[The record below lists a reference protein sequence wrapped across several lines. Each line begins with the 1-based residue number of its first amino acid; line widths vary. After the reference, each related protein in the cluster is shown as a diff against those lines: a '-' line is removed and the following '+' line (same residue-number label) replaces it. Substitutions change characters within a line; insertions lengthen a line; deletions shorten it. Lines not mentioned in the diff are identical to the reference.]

1 MLYQYRHCSHKE
13 ILTFALRRPIVTIPV
28 LEEMVRIWDER
39 RDFKRRAAR
48 NRPTH
53 VDGVPVTP
61 RTTRPPL
68 EVTDLP
74 RRLFR
79 HPPKPGQPS
88 IDPMIPY
95 LLNEYD
101 PPINGHKGYALLKSV
116 VNRNYDM
123 VEFLLAR
130 GADPRYRGNKA
141 VEAAIQIK
149 DLRMVKLLVE
159 PPALAETP
167 KEGKSKKRRRLSD
180 RIDIGQPLVALA
192 MKQGT
197 EEIVKYFV
205 DEKGES
211 LEPEGSEGSSA
222 AQRGASSSQV
232 TLVHSDQCYSPLLAL
247 CRASFLC
254 ASES

>member
-1 MLYQYRHCSHKE
+1 MQHIHTLADNPFLPAASRYMHAALTGASPTYVARHMLYQYRHCGHKE
-13 ILTFALRRPIVTIPV
+13 ILTFALRRPIVSIAV

-39 RDFKRRAAR
+39 REFKRRAGAAR
-48 NRPTH
+48 GRPTH

-79 HPPKPGQPS
+79 HVPRPGQPP

-101 PPINGHKGYALLKSV
+101 PPVNGHKGYALLKSV

-130 GADPRYRGNKA
+130 GADPRFRGNKA

-159 PPALAETP
+159 PSSLAETP
-167 KEGKSKKRRRLSD
+167 QGSGTGGAKNSKKRRRLSD
-180 RIDIGQPLVALA
+180 RVDISQPLVALA

-205 DEKGES
+205 DEKGECS
-211 LEPEGSEGSSA
+211 
-222 AQRGASSSQV
+222 
-232 TLVHSDQCYSPLLAL
+232 
-247 CRASFLC
+247 RA
-254 ASES
+254 

>member
-1 MLYQYRHCSHKE
+1 MLFQYRHCGHRE
-13 ILTFALRRPIVTIPV
+13 ILTFALRRPIVTVPV

-39 RDFKRRAAR
+39 RHKRLAR
-48 NRPTH
+48 RRTH

-61 RTTRPPL
+61 RTSRPPL

-79 HPPKPGQPS
+79 HAPRPGQPS

-123 VEFLLAR
+123 VEFLLSR
-130 GADPRYRGNKA
+130 GADPRFRGNKA

-159 PPALAETP
+159 PPQLAETP

-180 RIDIGQPLVALA
+180 RVDIGQPLVALA

-211 LEPEGSEGSSA
+211 HDARVP
-222 AQRGASSSQV
+222 ASK
-232 TLVHSDQCYSPLLAL
+232 LRL
-247 CRASFLC
+247 
-254 ASES
+254 